1 MLKCRERIIQ
11 KVGYFT
17 KGWRKEFLNVSAGP
31 QEPTP
36 PHHLCIRVSYY
47 YSTYLD
53 RAEAETATSKRATSG
68 LDSPEQQ
75 ANTVHAGI
83 ERDSTVRD

>member
-1 MLKCRERIIQ
+1 MQRKDNSKGGVLYNFERGWKERIFECL
-11 KVGYFT
+11 GGT
-17 KGWRKEFLNVSAGP
+17 AGRRSLHHHTTWVSV
-31 QEPTP
+31 
-36 PHHLCIRVSYY
+36 LLFC
-47 YSTYLD
+47 LD